1 MFKFV
6 AQLNAIDGNV
16 WTLLLTRIVDEMSPA
31 YLVFVGVIYVAVKL
45 AYKYISKKI
54 EFSLDKEKSFLILLQ
69 EALRVISVLDDSLDQ
84 LHGKIDNLRSDH
96 EEIIDRAFCAFCA
109 ISQQDT
115 PPSDR
120 NETIQSVPKKPRAG
134 TTQKRVV
141 SES

>member
-1 MFKFV
+1 MFRFV

-16 WTLLLTRIVDEMSPA
+16 WTLFLTRIVEEMSPA

-45 AYKYISKKI
+45 AYKYLSKKI

-69 EALRVISVLDDSLDQ
+69 EALRVISELDDSLDQ

-96 EEIIDRAFCAFCA
+96 EEIIDCA

-115 PPSDR
+115 HPSDR

-134 TTQKRVV
+134 TTRKRVDP
-141 SES
+141 ES

>member
-1 MFKFV
+1 MFNFI
-6 AQLNAIDGNV
+6 AQLNATDGNV
-16 WTLLLTRIVDEMSPA
+16 WALFLTRIVDEMSPA

-45 AYKYISKKI
+45 AYKYLSKKI

-69 EALRVISVLDDSLDQ
+69 EALRVISELDDSLDQ

-96 EEIIDRAFCAFCA
+96 EEIIDRAFCA

-115 PPSDR
+115 SSDR

-134 TTQKRVV
+134 TTRKRVDP
-141 SES
+141 ES

>member
-1 MFKFV
+1 MFRII
-6 AQLNAIDGNV
+6 AQLNTIDGNV

-69 EALRVISVLDDSLDQ
+69 EALRVISELDDSLDQ

-96 EEIIDRAFCAFCA
+96 ERIIDYA
-109 ISQQDT
+109 ISYQDT
-115 PPSDR
+115 HPSDR

-134 TTQKRVV
+134 TTRKRVEP
-141 SES
+141 ES

>member
-1 MFKFV
+1 MFRFI
-6 AQLNAIDGNV
+6 AQLNTIDGNV
-16 WTLLLTRIVDEMSPA
+16 WTLFLTRIVEEMSPA

-69 EALRVISVLDDSLDQ
+69 EALRVISELDDSLDQ

-96 EEIIDRAFCAFCA
+96 EEIIDRAFCT

-115 PPSDR
+115 HPSDR

-134 TTQKRVV
+134 TTRKRV
-141 SES
+141 EPEP

>member
-6 AQLNAIDGNV
+6 AQLNTIDGNV

-45 AYKYISKKI
+45 AYKYLSKKI

-69 EALRVISVLDDSLDQ
+69 EALRVISELDDSLDQ

-96 EEIIDRAFCAFCA
+96 EEILDRAFCA

-134 TTQKRVV
+134 TTRKRVV